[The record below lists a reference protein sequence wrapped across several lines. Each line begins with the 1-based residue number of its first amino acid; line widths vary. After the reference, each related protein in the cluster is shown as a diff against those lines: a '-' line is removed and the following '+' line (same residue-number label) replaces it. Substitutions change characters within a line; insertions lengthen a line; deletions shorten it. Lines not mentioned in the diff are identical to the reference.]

1 MRGLP
6 CGQRLILEE
15 TSAPYGFA
23 CSEKIVFELDEDG
36 RVYVYDEEGDRH
48 AVQDATVT
56 MEDELVKGRL
66 SWQKTGS
73 LYQRNEKQES
83 ERRADRHLRCRGH
96 HGGRRDLCEAG

>member
-1 MRGLP
+1 MRIYPEDDPKTILKQWTSADAPEVVRGLP

-48 AVQDATVT
+48 AVQMQRSRWRMSWSRQAELA
-56 MEDELVKGRL
+56 EDRQPL
-66 SWQKTGS
+66 SA
-73 LYQRNEKQES
+73 E
-83 ERRADRHLRCRGH
+83 
-96 HGGRRDLCEAG
+96 